1 MVSWWWYTGSHD
13 ELVRWVSR
21 YKDELSIVTDRL
33 RNLGHELHPSILEIL
48 GLVSLRR
55 LLEDF

>member
-1 MVSWWWYTGSHD
+1 MLTMLTNG
-13 ELVRWVSR
+13 
-21 YKDELSIVTDRL
+21 IVHCTKVGDYAR
-33 RNLGHELHPSILEIL
+33 ELHPSILEIL